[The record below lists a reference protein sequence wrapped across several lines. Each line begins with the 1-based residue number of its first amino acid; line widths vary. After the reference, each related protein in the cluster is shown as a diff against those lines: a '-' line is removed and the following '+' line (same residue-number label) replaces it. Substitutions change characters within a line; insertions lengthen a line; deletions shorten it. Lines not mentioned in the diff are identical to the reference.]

1 MSTPLLPRRAFL
13 KYSALLPSVPWLSSL
28 GDLASTRA
36 RRDDRILVIV
46 ELNGGNDGVN
56 TVVPFRD
63 EGYGKHRTDLRLA
76 ADKLLKLDDAL
87 ALHPSLRGMATL
99 WQRSELA
106 IVQGVGY
113 PDPNL
118 SHEVSL
124 AVWHTGKLDRVER
137 QGHGWIGRALDT
149 EQREG
154 EQAARRAP
162 RALLAGPHALTRAL
176 RARKTPVATV
186 PDIETYLD
194 AGDIGTDKLL
204 DARSGSEMAE
214 HVRTVLADARATA
227 RSLKAL
233 ENDKQDRKPY
243 PASRLATELGLI
255 SRLIRGGF
263 DTSVYYAIQNGFDTH
278 SLQPTTHAN
287 LMQELGDALLAFL
300 DDMRGSGRGKDVLV
314 LVFSEFGRRVQENAS
329 QGTDHGTAGPVFLA
343 GAPVRPGIHG
353 VTPSLLD
360 LDDGNLK
367 TTVDFR
373 RVYASVLRD
382 WMQVDPTVILGACFE
397 PLPLL

>member
-1 MSTPLLPRRAFL
+1 MSTPLLPRREFL
-13 KYSALLPSVPWLSSL
+13 KYSALLPSIPWLSSP

-36 RRDDRILVIV
+36 PRGDRILVIV
-46 ELNGGNDGVN
+46 ELNGGNDGIN

-63 EGYGKHRTDLRLA
+63 EGYSKHRTVLRLP
-76 ADKLLKLDDAL
+76 DEKLLKLDGQL
-87 ALHPSLRGMATL
+87 GLHPSLRGMGAL
-99 WQRSELA
+99 WERSELA
-106 IVQGVGY
+106 IVQGAGY

-118 SHEVSL
+118 SHDVSL
-124 AVWHTGKLDRVER
+124 AVWHTGRLDRVER
-137 QGHGWIGRALDT
+137 QGYGWIGRTLDA
-149 EQREG
+149 EIERDG
-154 EQAARRAP
+154 KGRRAP

-186 PDIETYLD
+186 PSIESYLE
-194 AGDIGTDKLL
+194 AGDIGTDTLL
-204 DARSGSEMAE
+204 AQKADSEMAE
-214 HVRTVLADARATA
+214 HVRAVLTNARDTA
-227 RSLKAL
+227 KSLAAL
-233 ENDKQDRKPY
+233 ANDRQGRKPY
-243 PASRLATELGLI
+243 PASKLASEIELI
-255 SRLIRGGF
+255 SRLIRGGL

-278 SLQPTTHAN
+278 SLQPTQHAN

-300 DDMRGSGRGKDVLV
+300 DDMRTSDRAGDVLV

-343 GAPVRPGIHG
+343 GPVRPGIHG
-353 VTPSLLD
+353 ATPSLLD

-382 WMQVDPTVILGACFE
+382 WLRVDPTAILGAGFE

>member
-1 MSTPLLPRRAFL
+1 MSTPLLPRREFL
-13 KYSALLPSVPWLSSL
+13 KYSALLPSIPWLSSL

-36 RRDDRILVIV
+36 PRGDRILVIV

-63 EGYGKHRTDLRLA
+63 EGYGRHRTVLRLP
-76 ADKLLKLDDAL
+76 DEKLLKLDGQL
-87 ALHPSLRGMATL
+87 GLHPSLRGMGAL
-99 WQRSELA
+99 WERSELA

-118 SHEVSL
+118 SHDVSL
-124 AVWHTGKLDRVER
+124 AVWHTGRLDRVER
-137 QGHGWIGRALDT
+137 QGYGWIGRTLDA
-149 EQREG
+149 ELERDG
-154 EQAARRAP
+154 KGRRAP

-186 PDIETYLD
+186 PDIATYLD

-204 DARSGSEMAE
+204 DAEAGSEMAE
-214 HVRTVLADARATA
+214 HVRTVLADAGATA
-227 RSLKAL
+227 RSLAAL
-233 ENDKQDRKPY
+233 ENDKQDRTPY
-243 PASRLATELGLI
+243 PTSRLATELGLI

-287 LMQELGDALLAFL
+287 LMQELGDALLAFV
-300 DDMRGSGRGKDVLV
+300 DDMRGSGRGKHVLV